1 MSFSMFFFSF
11 CCVLIS
17 SVLLAFAALFFFCV
31 LLRCSAFDLSRPLQL
46 VVSVS
51 NRQVLIGLCGQTFV
65 IYYNHRSLTIYS
77 SSDAACKFPDGL
89 SCIHR
94 CTDSCHGHASNC
106 VYGAVP
112 KVPVTGVHLSCTLD
126 S

>member
-1 MSFSMFFFSF
+1 MSFSMFFLFLLCFNQF
-11 CCVLIS
+11 C
-17 SVLLAFAALFFFCV
+17 FACFCSTFLFLCV

-77 SSDAACKFPDGL
+77 SSDTACKFPDGL